1 MWHGPGLAGEK
12 PVSKLPDAKEYL
24 TVRLEAPKEP
34 PACSCIRKTVLA
46 YSYSWHCDS
55 RPLPRKIRKTCQQAA
70 SRNKSSC
77 LPFCSFWG
85 RMPDSGGF
93 EEKIAVYVQAQ
104 YSYFL
109 LKPAVNRNRIVKKC
123 IDTM

>member
-1 MWHGPGLAGEK
+1 MHSQNRAGALLRLALRFTASYYAKFAK
-12 PVSKLPDAKEYL
+12 PVSKLPDATKA
-24 TVRLEAPKEP
+24 V
-34 PACSCIRKTVLA
+34 ACRFA
-46 YSYSWHCDS
+46 H
-55 RPLPRKIRKTCQQAA
+55 
-70 SRNKSSC
+70 
-77 LPFCSFWG
+77 WG

>member
-46 YSYSWHCDS
+46 HSYGWHCDS
-55 RPLPRKIRKTCQQAA
+55 RPPTTQHSQNLSASCQTQQ
-70 SRNKSSC
+70 KQ
-77 LPFCSFWG
+77 LL
-85 RMPDSGGF
+85 
-93 EEKIAVYVQAQ
+93 AV
-104 YSYFL
+104 L
-109 LKPAVNRNRIVKKC
+109 LILG
-123 IDTM
+123 